1 MQRNRCG
8 HCCLLRVDYT
18 SSASLFWAPS
28 CVQMFS
34 QLWRLKRPTENCLV
48 GSWQYGWWWC
58 CNTLLL
64 LTHWVSKFLCNPQP
78 LESKCNVGVQVRS
91 RVCRNLLRPH
101 HAVPAAGERRGGR
114 HLPGGQDDQSHE
126 ARSLHWYSES
136 SSVLSLLWRSSLFCH
151 ITTTLVVLDNKCT
164 AGMKLFFK

>member
-8 HCCLLRVDYT
+8 HCYLLSIGYA
-18 SSASLFWAPS
+18 SSAFLFWAPS
-28 CVQMFS
+28 SSSVVTN
-34 QLWRLKRPTENCLV
+34 WK
-48 GSWQYGWWWC
+48 
-58 CNTLLL
+58 TLELGLDNMDDFLL
-64 LTHWVSKFLCNPQP
+64 QHPVVANSLIFRQDGVRIAVSSSHQP
-78 LESKCNVGVQVRS
+78 LESKCNVGVQVWS

-151 ITTTLVVLDNKCT
+151 ITTTLWLVWIINTPLSLK
-164 AGMKLFFK
+164 